1 MKKVLITLLV
11 ITGLF
16 ACKKGM
22 QDYRHTSPLS
32 ATDVS
37 TYDFLKQQ
45 GGLYDTLLL
54 LIDRANLTDTLKSE
68 NITFFVPQD
77 NSIQAAIR
85 NLNYTRE
92 RLGSAG
98 NWTIDSIPQKTWD
111 SLLRRYIL
119 RGNVTADSL
128 NYADGSDLVTLFGR
142 QMNGKTVKTNASGAV
157 GAGTML
163 LQYSDKNESRFSR
176 NWSSAYTQNVD
187 IKTKNGI
194 VHILEERH
202 VFGFTSF
209 NGMAFPKSLEP
220 FQGPYLGYPISIP
233 GIVNAA
239 DYDEGPVNIAYRVSN
254 ANGGHAYR
262 PDDPGTETCSS
273 GDSQVS
279 PGGLYNVGWTSGGDW
294 LRYTVFI
301 AEAGDYE
308 VNLRSAGGASDGGII
323 YLMIDDVVVSP
334 EIPIPASGG
343 WQSWRSNI
351 STCTLPE
358 GKHYLYV
365 RIKQANLNLHRMI
378 FKKL

>member
-1 MKKVLITLLV
+1 MKRVLIIFLV

-22 QDYRHTSPLS
+22 QDYRHSSPLS

-54 LIDRANLTDTLKSE
+54 LIDRVHLTDTLKSQ

-92 RLGSAG
+92 KMDSAG
-98 NWTIDSIPQKTWD
+98 NWTIDSIPLIVWD
-111 SLLRRYIL
+111 SLLRRYML

-128 NYADGSDLVTLFGR
+128 NYADGSNLVSLYGR
-142 QMNGKTVKTNASGAV
+142 EMNGKTVKTNASGAV
-157 GAGTML
+157 GGGTVL
-163 LQYSDKNESRFSR
+163 LQYSDKNNSRFVR
-176 NWSSAYTQNVD
+176 NWSFAYTQNAD

-194 VHILEERH
+194 IHILEERH
-202 VFGFTSF
+202 VFGFNSF
-209 NGMAFPKSLEP
+209 TGMAFPKSLEP
-220 FQGPYLGYPISIP
+220 FQGPYLGFPIPIP

-239 DYDEGPVNIAYRVSN
+239 DFDEGPVNIAYRVAN
-254 ANGGHAYR
+254 ASGGHAYR
-262 PDDPGTETCSS
+262 PDDPGTETCST
-273 GDSQVS
+273 GDAQVS
-279 PGGLYNVGWTSGGDW
+279 KGGLYNVGWTTGGDW
-294 LRYTVFI
+294 LRYTVDI

-308 VNLRSAGGASDGGII
+308 VNLRTAGGGDGII
-323 YLMIDDVVVSP
+323 YLEIDGNRVSP
-334 EIPIPASGG
+334 DIPTPSTGG
-343 WQSWRSNI
+343 WQTWRSNI
-351 STCTLPE
+351 STCTLPQ
-358 GKHYLYV
+358 GKHFLFV